1 MHLKL
6 FCKYISLRNTTFH
19 SQQSLISLFNR
30 SDNEILACKIDTFL
44 LLFQSC
50 PITKAVIIW
59 KRNVPFWDTF
69 LLQHF
74 YDQSSQKADLAIT
87 LYYLFVCL
95 ALYILLR
102 FEILFGW
109 LNWQVLCCMN
119 KSLWNLWYDRN
130 HLNFAI

>member
-1 MHLKL
+1 MCILTQYNENYVFSLLTVALKTIL
-6 FCKYISLRNTTFH
+6 QLYSSSKHNFSFSTE
-19 SQQSLISLFNR
+19 LISLFRR

-95 ALYILLR
+95 ALYVLLS
-102 FEILFGW
+102 FKILFG
-109 LNWQVLCCMN
+109 
-119 KSLWNLWYDRN
+119 
-130 HLNFAI
+130 